1 MAGYSAIAFGVW
13 CLDAQDL
20 GMKLMFGKTSE
31 VEVPF
36 PHFIQAHPPPLA
48 TLSALSQL

>member
-1 MAGYSAIAFGVW
+1 MAGRSANGSDDE

-20 GMKLMFGKTSE
+20 EMKLKFGKSSE

-36 PHFIQAHPPPLA
+36 PHFIQVHPPPLA
-48 TLSALSQL
+48 TL